1 MPARPLCYGQCAGNR
16 RLAARYDLPLSARP
30 RGRRVVA
37 GSVPTDDGWRML
49 DQYPSQYVSRERS
62 VCCVCCLRTD
72 QHGAVRLLSRECND
86 SSVRANEGADYDIR
100 NQRIQRTQCTT
111 TFTLHVSA

>member
-62 VCCVCCLRTD
+62 VCCVCCLRTEWYCVPD
-72 QHGAVRLLSRECND
+72 VQCGVRGCVAIGSGCVAIG
-86 SSVRANEGADYDIR
+86 SGSG
-100 NQRIQRTQCTT
+100 
-111 TFTLHVSA
+111 SGS